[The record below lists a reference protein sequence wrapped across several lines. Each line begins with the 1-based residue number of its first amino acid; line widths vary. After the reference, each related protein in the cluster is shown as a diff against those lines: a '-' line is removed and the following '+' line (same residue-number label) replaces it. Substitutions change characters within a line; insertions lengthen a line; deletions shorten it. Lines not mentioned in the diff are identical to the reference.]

1 MRTVVQVSPAEVVR
15 MVASLVMQ
23 RPENMG
29 KCSGALEMHNGPQ
42 GITEVRVVIFDTIEE
57 ALAYGSEVKAGTA
70 GAATEKPAG
79 AVLQLLAGG
88 KTEPAPAVEVPSAP

>member
-1 MRTVVQVSPAEVVR
+1 

-42 GITEVRVVIFDTIEE
+42 GITEVRVVIFDTVEE
-57 ALAYGSEVKAGTA
+57 ALAYGGEVKAGTA

-88 KTEPAPAVEVPSAP
+88 KTEPPAAAPVVDVPAAP